1 MWLTLSLGLPQWKNQ
16 AKTIL
21 PLGEWLFN
29 FAGIRI
35 SSSPL
40 LEEFAKVCNKPRYK
54 GVDVGE
60 PLLVSI
66 AIDAA
71 AIPKQGNPASSNNC
85 TCAKTWLNLGV

>member
-40 LEEFAKVCNKPRYK
+40 LEEFAKALNKPRYN

-60 PLLVSI
+60 PLFISI

-71 AIPKQGNPASSNNC
+71 AIPKQEDPAPFDNA
-85 TCAKTWLNLGV
+85 TCAKMWLNLGM